1 MYRVLINGALG
12 HMGQAVLSAMQ
23 AAQGDL
29 VPAAGIDIQQGD
41 FPGALFLSAAEVNVP
56 FDVAIDFSR
65 PAATMA
71 VLDLC
76 LRERKPLVTGTTGLG
91 EAEMSRLREATQ
103 VIPVFFSRNMS
114 LGVNLQ
120 LALVEA
126 ATRVLG
132 DSFDPEIVETHH
144 NLKVDAPSG
153 TALMLAEAIEDAR
166 SGDSR
171 LVFGRHETNK
181 RREKQEIGIHSLR
194 GGNKA
199 GEHSVFFLGNDE
211 EIIITHR
218 AGSKRVFA
226 DGALKAA
233 AWLLMQGPGF
243 FTMKDVIRMQ
253 EKYAG

>member
-1 MYRVLINGALG
+1 MSKRVLISGALG
-12 HMGQAVLSAMQ
+12 HMGQAVLASLNA
-23 AAQGDL
+23 GDGSL
-29 VPAAGIDIQQGD
+29 VPAVGIDLQKGV
-41 FPGALFLSAAEVNVP
+41 FPGALFSSADQVDVP

-65 PAATMA
+65 PAAAMA

-76 LRERKPLVTGTTGLG
+76 LREKKPLVIGTTGLG
-91 EAEMSRLREATQ
+91 EGEMVRLKEASQ

-120 LALVEA
+120 LALVQA

-132 DSFDPEIVETHH
+132 DAFDPEIVETHH

-153 TALMLAEAIEDAR
+153 TALMLAEAIEGVRAGE
-166 SGDSR
+166 SE

-181 RREKQEIGIHSLR
+181 RRAREEIGIHSLR

-199 GEHSVFFLGNDE
+199 GEHSVYFLGTDE

-226 DGALKAA
+226 DGAVKAA
-233 AWLLMQGPGF
+233 AFLLEQRPGF
-243 FTMKDVIRMQ
+243 YTMKDVIRM
-253 EKYAG
+253 

>member
-1 MYRVLINGALG
+1 MSKRVLISGALG
-12 HMGQAVLSAMQ
+12 HMGQAVLASLNA
-23 AAQGDL
+23 GDGSL
-29 VPAAGIDIQQGD
+29 VPAVGIDLQKGD
-41 FPGALFLSAAEVNVP
+41 FPGVLFSSADQVDVP

-65 PAATMA
+65 PAAAMA

-76 LRERKPLVTGTTGLG
+76 LREKKPLVIGTTGLG
-91 EAEMSRLREATQ
+91 EGEMARLKEASQ

-120 LALVEA
+120 LALVQA

-132 DSFDPEIVETHH
+132 DAFDPEIVETHH

-153 TALMLAEAIEDAR
+153 TALMLVEAIEGAR
-166 SGDSR
+166 AGESE

-181 RREKQEIGIHSLR
+181 RRAREEIGIHSLR

-199 GEHSVFFLGNDE
+199 GEHSVYFLGTDE

-226 DGALKAA
+226 DGAVKAA
-233 AWLLMQGPGF
+233 AFLLEQRPGF
-243 FTMKDVIRMQ
+243 YTMKDVIRM
-253 EKYAG
+253 

>member
-1 MYRVLINGALG
+1 MSKRVLINGALG
-12 HMGQAVLSAMQ
+12 HMGQAVLSVLNASGGAM
-23 AAQGDL
+23 
-29 VPAAGIDIQQGD
+29 VPAVGIDLQQGD
-41 FPGALFLSAAEVNVP
+41 FPGTLFSSAAEVNVS

-76 LRERKPLVTGTTGLG
+76 LREKKPLVTGTTGLG
-91 EAEMSRLREATQ
+91 EREMARLKEASM

-120 LALVEA
+120 LALVQA

-132 DSFDPEIVETHH
+132 DAFDPEIVEAHH

-153 TALMLAEAIEDAR
+153 TALMLAEAIEEAR
-166 SGDSR
+166 SGESE

-181 RREKQEIGIHSLR
+181 RRSREEIGIHSLR

-199 GEHSVFFLGNDE
+199 GEHAVYFLGTDE
-211 EIIITHR
+211 EIVITHR
-218 AGSKRVFA
+218 ATSKRVFA
-226 DGALKAA
+226 EGALKAA
-233 AWLLMQGPGF
+233 SFLMAQEPGF
-243 FTMKDVIRMQ
+243 YTMKDVIRM
-253 EKYAG
+253 

>member
-1 MYRVLINGALG
+1 MSKRVLINGALG
-12 HMGQAVLSAMQ
+12 HMGQAIL
-23 AAQGDL
+23 AALNAGDGKL
-29 VPAAGIDIQQGD
+29 FPAVGIDLQKGD
-41 FPGALFLSAAEVNVP
+41 FPGALFTSAQEVDVP

-76 LRERKPLVTGTTGLG
+76 LREKKPLVTGTTGLKD
-91 EAEMSRLREATQ
+91 AEMDRLKAASE

-120 LALVEA
+120 IALVEA

-132 DSFDPEIVETHH
+132 EAFDPEIVETHH

-153 TALMLAEAIEDAR
+153 TALMLAEAVEAAR
-166 SGDSR
+166 AGESQ

-181 RREKQEIGIHSLR
+181 RRRVEEIGIHSLR
-194 GGNKA
+194 GGNVA
-199 GEHSVFFLGNDE
+199 GEHSVYFLGTDE
-211 EIIITHR
+211 ELVITHR

-233 AWLLMQGPGF
+233 AFLLEQEPGF
-243 FTMKDVIRMQ
+243 YTMKNVIRM
-253 EKYAG
+253 

>member
-1 MYRVLINGALG
+1 MTKRVLISGALG
-12 HMGQAVLSAMQ
+12 HMGQAVLASLNA
-23 AAQGDL
+23 GNGSL
-29 VPAAGIDIQQGD
+29 IPAVGIDLQKGD
-41 FPGALFLSAAEVNVP
+41 FPGALFSSADQVDVP

-76 LRERKPLVTGTTGLG
+76 LREKKPLVTGTTGLG
-91 EAEMSRLREATQ
+91 EGEMMRLKEASQ
-103 VIPVFFSRNMS
+103 AIPVLCSRNMS

-120 LALVEA
+120 LALVQA
-126 ATRVLG
+126 ATRILG
-132 DSFDPEIVETHH
+132 DAFDPEIVETHH

-153 TALMLAEAIEDAR
+153 TALMLAEAIEGAR
-166 SGDSR
+166 AGESE

-181 RREKQEIGIHSLR
+181 RRTKEEIGIHSLR

-199 GEHSVFFLGNDE
+199 GEHSVYFLGTDE

-226 DGALKAA
+226 DGAVKAA
-233 AWLLMQGPGF
+233 AFLLEQRPGF
-243 FTMKDVIRMQ
+243 YTMKDVIRM
-253 EKYAG
+253 

>member
-1 MYRVLINGALG
+1 MAKRVLINGALG
-12 HMGQAVLSAMQ
+12 HMGQAVLAALQ
-23 AAQGDL
+23 AGNGDL
-29 VPAAGIDIQQGD
+29 VAAVGIDLQWGEY
-41 FPGALFLSAAEVNVP
+41 PAVLFSSAGEVTEP

-76 LRERKPLVTGTTGLG
+76 LQERKPLVTGTTGLG
-91 EAEMSRLREATQ
+91 AAEMDRLKKASEK
-103 VIPVFFSRNMS
+103 IPVFYSRNMS

-120 LALVEA
+120 LALVQA

-132 DSFDPEIVETHH
+132 TAFDPEIVETHH

-153 TALMLAEAIEDAR
+153 TALMLAEAIETAR
-166 SGDSR
+166 GEKSE

-181 RREKQEIGIHSLR
+181 RRDKSEIGIHSLR

-199 GEHSVFFLGNDE
+199 GEHSVYFLGTDE

-226 DGALKAA
+226 EGALKAA
-233 AWLLMQGPGF
+233 TFLLEQAPGF
-243 FTMKDVIRMQ
+243 YTMTDVIRM
-253 EKYAG
+253 

>member
-1 MYRVLINGALG
+1 MSKRVLINGALG
-12 HMGQAVLSAMQ
+12 HMGQAVLSALK
-23 AAQGDL
+23 AGDGTL
-29 VPAAGIDIQQGD
+29 VPAVGIDLMEGD
-41 FPGALFLSAAEVNVP
+41 FPSRLFSSAAEVDVP

-76 LRERKPLVTGTTGLG
+76 LRENKPLVTGTTGLG
-91 EAEMSRLREATQ
+91 EAEMARLKEASQ

-120 LALVEA
+120 LALVQA

-132 DSFDPEIVETHH
+132 DAFDPEIVETHH

-153 TALMLAEAIEDAR
+153 TALMLAEAIEAAR
-166 SGDSR
+166 TGESQ

-181 RREKQEIGIHSLR
+181 RRAKSEIGIHSLR

-199 GEHSVFFLGNDE
+199 GEHTVYFLGTDE
-211 EIIITHR
+211 EIVITHR

-226 DGALKAA
+226 EGAIKAA
-233 AWLLMQGPGF
+233 AFLLTQKPGF
-243 FTMKDVIRMQ
+243 YTMADVITI
-253 EKYAG
+253 

>member
-1 MYRVLINGALG
+1 MSKRVLISGALG
-12 HMGQAVLSAMQ
+12 HMGQAVLASLNA
-23 AAQGDL
+23 GDGSL
-29 VPAAGIDIQQGD
+29 VPAVGIDLQKGD
-41 FPGALFLSAAEVNVP
+41 FPGVLFSSADRVDVP

-65 PAATMA
+65 PAAAMA

-76 LRERKPLVTGTTGLG
+76 LREKKPLVIGTTGLG
-91 EAEMSRLREATQ
+91 EGEMARLKEASQ

-120 LALVEA
+120 LALVQA

-132 DSFDPEIVETHH
+132 DAFDPEIVETHH

-153 TALMLAEAIEDAR
+153 TALMLAEAIEGVRAGE
-166 SGDSR
+166 SE

-181 RREKQEIGIHSLR
+181 RRAKEEIGIHSLR

-199 GEHSVFFLGNDE
+199 GEHSVYFMGTDE

-226 DGALKAA
+226 DGAVKAA
-233 AWLLMQGPGF
+233 AFLLEQRPGF
-243 FTMKDVIRMQ
+243 YTMKDVIRM
-253 EKYAG
+253 